1 MIEYYDNMRKAFT
14 LTEILVVISIIGLL
28 LGILV
33 PALSRAKETAK
44 VTVVNA
50 ELRQI
55 GLALDMYFENNKK
68 YPPTEADCISGKLT
82 DHLYQLPK
90 VLVESHYLP
99 RMAEGQAMSTNLQ
112 DRFNREHTYKYRC
125 SGEIIVDRDIIS
137 TVVASRLWI
146 PNHFPTSSSIDPE
159 QGRWYPDND
168 ERKLYRGDFSSYS
181 PRSPVSW
188 VVFSVGPRFSEEW
201 LEENLGCDGGDI
213 SRYPV
218 PKELWYT
225 PKKRKGF
232 IVRMQLKDGYQ
243 IGTFNE

>member
-1 MIEYYDNMRKAFT
+1 MRKAFT
-14 LTEILVVISIIGLL
+14 LIEILVVISVIALL
-28 LGILV
+28 LGILA
-33 PALSRAKETAK
+33 PCLSRAKELAK

-82 DHLYQLPK
+82 DHLYQLPRA
-90 VLVESHYLP
+90 LVESRYLT
-99 RMAEGQAMSTNLQ
+99 RMSEEEAMSTNLE
-112 DRFNREHTYKYRC
+112 DRFNRGHTYKYRC
-125 SGEIIVDRDIIS
+125 AGEIIVDRNRIS
-137 TVVASRLWI
+137 TSIAARLWI
-146 PNHFPTSSSIDPE
+146 PNHFPSRSSIDAE

-168 ERKLYRGDFSSYS
+168 ERKQYSGDFGSYF

-188 VVFSVGPRFSEEW
+188 VVFSLGPKFSEEW
-201 LEENLGCDGGDI
+201 LEEKIGFE

-225 PKKRKGF
+225 SKQRRGF
-232 IVRMQLKDGYQ
+232 IVRMQLHNGSQ
-243 IGTFNE
+243 IGPFNE